1 MIPLGDSILVLPD
14 NAEEQT
20 ETGLILAPTVEMSTT
35 GVVVATGPG
44 KYIDDK
50 LVEPQLKPGDKIM
63 FAGINV
69 DESLRKVTL
78 NGVDYLLMLEAQIFG
93 IIEMEDE

>member
-1 MIPLGDSILVLPD
+1 MFAGIHI
-14 NAEEQT
+14 
-20 ETGLILAPTVEMSTT
+20 
-35 GVVVATGPG
+35 
-44 KYIDDK
+44 
-50 LVEPQLKPGDKIM
+50 KIM